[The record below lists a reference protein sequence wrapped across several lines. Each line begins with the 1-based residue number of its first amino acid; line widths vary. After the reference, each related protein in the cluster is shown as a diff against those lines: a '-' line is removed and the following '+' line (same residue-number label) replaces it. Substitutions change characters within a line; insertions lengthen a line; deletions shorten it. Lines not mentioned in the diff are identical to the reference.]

1 MPDAKQNTDDKL
13 AVDIEKIKLAI
24 RSGVPLSITTYAL
37 PHNMEVYMED
47 VLTEFLKALGQNHMI
62 AYLVYCQN
70 ELITNAKKANTKR
83 IYFKEKSLDI
93 TNEEDYAKGMKTFK
107 EDTLNN
113 INHYLK
119 LQKQDGLYVRLELQ
133 MKNQHIKLE
142 VHNNSELTYFEYR
155 RIHDKLSRAQ
165 QYTSVEDAMSQIL
178 DDTEGAGLGLVI
190 LILMLE
196 KIGVTEENF
205 QTIAR
210 NGETITRI
218 IMPLSK
224 ETNVALDTL
233 SEEFEKTI
241 EELPQFP
248 DNIAKLNR
256 LLSDPDSKMS
266 DIAMQISN
274 DVALTGELLK
284 QVNSAAFALNAPCS
298 SISDAVKFVGI
309 RGIRN
314 MLYTIGTIKSFANTS
329 GNSEALWTHAYK
341 VALYSYNLAL
351 NFCSKYKIVVADS
364 YICGLLHDMG
374 KIVFESIHPACLEK
388 IKLIC
393 EERHIAPV
401 LIENI
406 LSGVNH
412 GEIGARI
419 AQRWNFPDNI
429 ITVIRYHHTPELAP
443 EDSKMLC
450 EIVYLADFIT
460 HYQDHEVDYY
470 QAEPVVLEDFHIA
483 SQEQFDAISEKLE
496 FVFNQTKEH
505 K

>member
-1 MPDAKQNTDDKL
+1 MSEDRQNTDNKL
-13 AVDIEKIKLAI
+13 TVDTEKIRLAI
-24 RSGVPLSITTYAL
+24 RSGVPLSITTYTL
-37 PHNMEVYMED
+37 PHNMEVYMEE
-47 VLTEFLKALGQNHMI
+47 VLTQFLKELGQDQMV

-83 IYFKEKSLDI
+83 VYFKEKGLDI
-93 TNEEDYAKGMKTFK
+93 TNEEDYEKGMVNFK

-119 LQKQDGLYVRLELQ
+119 LQKQEGLYVRLELQ
-133 MKNQHIKLE
+133 MKNQYIKLE

-218 IMPLSK
+218 ILPLSQ
-224 ETNVALDTL
+224 ETHVAIDTI

-284 QVNSAAFALNAPCS
+284 QVNSAAFALSTPCS
-298 SISDAVKFVGI
+298 NISDAVKYIGI

-314 MLYTIGTIKSFANTS
+314 MLYTIGTVKSFATISVN
-329 GNSEALWTHAYK
+329 ADRLWTHAHK

-351 NFCSKYKIVVADS
+351 NFCSKYKTVIADS

-374 KIVFESIHPACLEK
+374 KIVFESIHPESLEK
-388 IKLIC
+388 MHKVC

-401 LIENI
+401 LMEHII
-406 LSGVNH
+406 SGVNH
-412 GEIGARI
+412 AEIGARI
-419 AQRWNFPDNI
+419 AERWHFPENI
-429 ITVIRYHHTPELAP
+429 VSVIRYHHTPELAP

-450 EIVYLADFIT
+450 SIVYLADLIT
-460 HYQDHEVDYY
+460 HYQEQEVDYY
-470 QAEPVVLEDFHIA
+470 QIDPLILEEFNIA
-483 SQEQFDAISEKLE
+483 SQQQLDTISEKLG
-496 FVFNQTKEH
+496 FIFNQTHDK
-505 K
+505 

>member
-1 MPDAKQNTDDKL
+1 MLDAKQNIDDKL

-24 RSGVPLSITTYAL
+24 RSGVPLSITTYTL

-83 IYFKEKSLDI
+83 IYFKEKGLDI

-119 LQKQDGLYVRLELQ
+119 LQKQDGLYVQLELQ

-224 ETNVALDTL
+224 ETNIALDTL

-241 EELPQFP
+241 EDLPQFP
-248 DNIAKLNR
+248 DNISKLNR

-266 DIAMQISN
+266 DIAMQIS
-274 DVALTGELLK
+274 K
-284 QVNSAAFALNAPCS
+284 
-298 SISDAVKFVGI
+298 
-309 RGIRN
+309 
-314 MLYTIGTIKSFANTS
+314 
-329 GNSEALWTHAYK
+329 
-341 VALYSYNLAL
+341 
-351 NFCSKYKIVVADS
+351 
-364 YICGLLHDMG
+364 
-374 KIVFESIHPACLEK
+374 
-388 IKLIC
+388 
-393 EERHIAPV
+393 
-401 LIENI
+401 
-406 LSGVNH
+406 
-412 GEIGARI
+412 
-419 AQRWNFPDNI
+419 
-429 ITVIRYHHTPELAP
+429 
-443 EDSKMLC
+443 
-450 EIVYLADFIT
+450 
-460 HYQDHEVDYY
+460 
-470 QAEPVVLEDFHIA
+470 
-483 SQEQFDAISEKLE
+483 
-496 FVFNQTKEH
+496 
-505 K
+505 